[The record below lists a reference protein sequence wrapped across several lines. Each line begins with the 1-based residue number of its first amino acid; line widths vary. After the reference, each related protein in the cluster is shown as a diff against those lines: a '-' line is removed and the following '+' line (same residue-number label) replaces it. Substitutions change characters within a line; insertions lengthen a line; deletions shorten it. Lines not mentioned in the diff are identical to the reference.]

1 MLQHF
6 GYARQT
12 PSVEP
17 CPPPPVPIGRR
28 RKRHPRFTRGSHIP
42 RQTSTG
48 FESKGEDMEKI
59 RIEQHTFAGGLWF
72 AGWLFTLGVLHLSFW
87 KGFLALVVWPYYL
100 GVAASTYLPH

>member
-1 MLQHF
+1 
-6 GYARQT
+6 
-12 PSVEP
+12 
-17 CPPPPVPIGRR
+17 
-28 RKRHPRFTRGSHIP
+28 
-42 RQTSTG
+42 
-48 FESKGEDMEKI
+48 MEKI